1 MSQDGAIISAL
12 PQPNI
17 NVGVFASLWVLFLYA
32 SAPLAQ
38 SQSDP
43 TDIIPDLR
51 DHEMSL
57 KLQKGDFV
65 AVPIPTSN
73 PTLDTGL
80 VLGGAYFYPQ
90 SEEQEKAQ
98 PASVTAVAGMYTSND
113 SNAYAIAQRN
123 YWHQDT
129 WRFGG
134 AIGHAD
140 LKLTLL
146 SPDGSGTGQTTSWVI
161 RGDFV
166 QAQLSRKIGGRWYAA
181 VTSRFV
187 DVDQEL
193 ELGSGSIYFDNV
205 ADVKSV
211 GIGANIEYDS
221 RDMPFNTYAGRLFQV
236 KTLFNDQSLGSNETY
251 QSYGLAYRS
260 YHEMSIPVVLAWEV
274 KGCLKGGSAPLWD
287 ACKIGLRG
295 FSATDYLGKSSAS
308 AQFEARW
315 RMSRKWGLV
324 GFGGAGFIDES
335 FSRVRERELIPSYGI
350 GLRFMVLAAKRIN
363 MRLDYARSTDSDAIH
378 LSVGEAF

>member
-1 MSQDGAIISAL
+1 MT
-12 PQPNI
+12 I
-17 NVGVFASLWVLFLYA
+17 NMRNKIVKLGTLAFSWVLFLYT
-32 SAPLAQ
+32 SAALAQ

-51 DHEMSL
+51 DDETRF

-65 AVPIPTSN
+65 VVPIPSSN

-80 VLGGAYFYPQ
+80 VLGGAYFYSQ
-90 SEEQEKAQ
+90 SEEQKIAQ

-113 SNAYAIAQRN
+113 SKAYAIAQRN

-146 SPDGSGTGQTTSWVI
+146 SPNGSGTGQSTNWRI
-161 RGDFV
+161 RGNFV
-166 QAQLSRKIGGRWYAA
+166 QAQLSRKVGGNWYIGFTG
-181 VTSRFV
+181 RFV

-193 ELGSGSIYFDNV
+193 ELDSGSIYFDDV
-205 ADVKSV
+205 ADVKSG

-221 RDMPFNTYAGRLFQV
+221 RDMPFNTYAGRSFQL
-236 KTLFNDQSLGSNETY
+236 KTLFNDQSLGSDETY
-251 QSYGLAYRS
+251 QSYGMAYRS

-274 KGCLKGGSAPLWD
+274 KGCLKVGTAPLWD

-295 FSATDYLGKSSAS
+295 FSATDYLGKSSVS

-324 GFGGAGFIDES
+324 GFGGAGFIGETY
-335 FSRVRERELIPSYGI
+335 SRVRERELIPSYGF
-350 GLRFMVLAAKRIN
+350 GLRYMVLAAKRIN
-363 MRLDYARSTDSDAIH
+363 VRLDYARSTDSDAIH

>member
-1 MSQDGAIISAL
+1 MRNKIVKLGT
-12 PQPNI
+12 
-17 NVGVFASLWVLFLYA
+17 FAFLWVLFLYT
-32 SAPLAQ
+32 SATLAQ
-38 SQSDP
+38 PQSDP

-51 DHEMSL
+51 DYEMRL
-57 KLQKGDFV
+57 KVQKGDFV
-65 AVPIPTSN
+65 AVPIPTLN
-73 PTLDTGL
+73 PTLDAGL
-80 VLGGAYFYPQ
+80 VLAGAYFYPQ
-90 SEEQEKAQ
+90 SEEQEKVQ

-113 SNAYAIAQRN
+113 SKAYAIAQRN

-146 SPDGSGTGQTTSWVI
+146 SPNGSGTGQSTSWLI
-161 RGDFV
+161 RGNLL
-166 QAQLSRKIGGRWYAA
+166 QAQLSRKVGGKWYLGF
-181 VTSRFV
+181 SGRFV

-193 ELGSGSIYFDNV
+193 ELDSGSIYFDNI

-236 KTLFNDQSLGSNETY
+236 KTLFNDQSLGSDETY

-260 YHEMSIPVVLAWEV
+260 YHEMSIPMVLAWEV
-274 KGCLKGGSAPLWD
+274 KGCLKVGTVPLWD

-295 FSATDYLGKSSAS
+295 FSVTDYLGKSSVS

-315 RMSRKWGLV
+315 RMSKKWGLV
-324 GFGGAGFIDES
+324 GFGGAGFIAET

-350 GLRFMVLAAKRIN
+350 GLRYTVLAAKRIN
-363 MRLDYARSTDSDAIH
+363 VRLDYARSTDSDAIY

>member
-1 MSQDGAIISAL
+1 
-12 PQPNI
+12 
-17 NVGVFASLWVLFLYA
+17 VWVLLLFSTA
-32 SAPLAQ
+32 ALAQ

-51 DHEMSL
+51 DDEMRL

-65 AVPIPTSN
+65 VVPIPISN

-90 SEEQEKAQ
+90 SEEQKVTQ
-98 PASVTAVAGMYTSND
+98 PASVTAVAGMYTNNESK
-113 SNAYAIAQRN
+113 AYAIAQRN
-123 YWHQDT
+123 YWHQDA

-146 SPDGSGTGQTTSWVI
+146 SPNDSSAGQSTGWRI

-166 QAQLSRKIGGRWYAA
+166 QAQLSRKVGGRWYLGF
-181 VTSRFV
+181 TGRFV

-193 ELGSGSIYFDNV
+193 ELDSGSIYFDNI

-211 GIGANIEYDS
+211 GIGVDIQYDS
-221 RDMPFNTYAGRLFQV
+221 RDMPFNTYSGRSFQV
-236 KTLFNDQSLGSNETY
+236 DTLFNDQSIGSDETY
-251 QSYGLAYRS
+251 QSYGMAYRS
-260 YHEMSIPVVLAWEV
+260 YHETSIPVVLAWEI
-274 KGCLKGGSAPLWD
+274 KGCLKDGTVPLWD

-295 FSATDYLGKSSAS
+295 FSATDYLGKRSAS

-315 RMSRKWGLV
+315 SMSRKWGLV
-324 GFGGAGFIDES
+324 GFGGAGFIDET

-350 GLRFMVLAAKRIN
+350 GLRYMVLKAKRIN
-363 MRLDYARSTDSDAIH
+363 VRLDYARSTDSDAIH
-378 LSVGEAF
+378 LSVGETF